1 MIEESWNTKGCL
13 RLLTRFVEAGQK
25 QRTRGVLEKQIETA
39 EMNNDHNLLLKLLN
53 EKQKMAVRSE
63 KQKMAILNE
72 K

>member
-1 MIEESWNTKGCL
+1 VG
-13 RLLTRFVEAGQK
+13 AGQK
-25 QRTRGVLEKQIETA
+25 QRSRGVLEKQIETA
-39 EMNNDHNLLLKLLN
+39 ERNNDHKLLLKLLQ